1 MAYTP
6 NSNRETKNGK
16 AVVSASE
23 LADFRKQYGSDM
35 TLRDLL
41 NADKGLERR
50 GAKLNIPQVEPKVK
64 NETTPEQVRSLARD
78 TGTKLGRANN
88 SPSLAADGYKMG
100 RSHPEYPEDNTT
112 SSMRDAAENKFGSI
126 DTGPKDSQYKRGGA
140 IKMSKGGSASSRG
153 DGIAQRGKTKG
164 TMVACGGGYMK
175 GKK

>member
-6 NSNRETKNGK
+6 NSNREIKNGK

-23 LADFRKQYGSDM
+23 LADFKKQYGSDM

-50 GAKLNIPQVEPKVK
+50 GSKPNIPQVEPKVK

-78 TGTKLGRANN
+78 TGTKLGRAKN
-88 SPSLAADGYKMG
+88 SPSLASQGYTVG
-100 RSHPEYPEDNTT
+100 DRAHPEYPEDDIKQQE
-112 SSMRDAAENKFGSI
+112 RDIADKKFGAI
-126 DTGPKDSQYKRGGA
+126 DTGPKDSQYKRGG
-140 IKMSKGGSASSRG
+140 MTRSSASSRG

>member
-1 MAYTP
+1 MAWKP
-6 NSNRETKNGK
+6 NKDREVKNGK
-16 AVVSASE
+16 AVVSAAE
-23 LADFRKQYGSDM
+23 LAEFRKTAGENA

-50 GAKLNIPQVEPKVK
+50 STSRVIPQVEPSVK

-88 SPSLAADGYKMG
+88 SPSLASQGYTVG
-100 RSHPEYPEDNTT
+100 DRAHPEYPEDDIKQQE
-112 SSMRDAAENKFGSI
+112 RDIADKKFGAI
-126 DTGPKDSQYKRGGA
+126 DTGPKDSQYKRGG
-140 IKMSKGGSASSRG
+140 MTRSSASSRG

-164 TMVACGGGYMK
+164 TMIACGGGYMK